1 MTESESKRFRL
12 LALKDEEL
20 DMIYKILHDAL
31 FSDSYSLDVKG
42 LVYDLLEDIPE

>member
-12 LALKDEEL
+12 LALEDKEL
-20 DMIYKILHDAL
+20 DTVYMILRDAL
-31 FSDSYSLDVKG
+31 FSDGYSLKVKD